1 MPRDAQHAQHQA
13 DKPSEV
19 RPRDTTN
26 VATIRQ
32 VAAMAGVSTAT
43 VSRVLARSGRVSA
56 DLEVRV
62 HSAAKELNYQPNRA
76 ARALRVRQG
85 STVGVLI
92 PDIQNL
98 FFTAII
104 RGIDDEIQR
113 HGFTT
118 LLANS
123 DNSFERERIYFDT
136 FRAEGVAGLLVIP
149 SQCDEAIYHQ
159 FLETGVPLVVLDR
172 TVHLP
177 NVDLVSVTNFE
188 GSKDAVRHLAE
199 LGHRRIAMMAGL
211 EAHNVG
217 AERRR
222 GFLAGMEAAG
232 IPVDPSLIRDGGFE
246 REAARLA
253 THELL
258 DLPDPPTAIF
268 SANNTMSLGVIQA
281 IHERKQRAPEDVSVV
296 GFDDMPWQ
304 VATQPPLTCI
314 SQPSYDIGATAAQL
328 LIARIAD
335 PTRPVRR
342 VVLETTLI
350 VRGSS
355 GPPPVR

>member
-1 MPRDAQHAQHQA
+1 
-13 DKPSEV
+13 
-19 RPRDTTN
+19 
-26 VATIRQ
+26 
-32 VAAMAGVSTAT
+32 
-43 VSRVLARSGRVSA
+43 
-56 DLEVRV
+56 V
-62 HSAAKELNYQPNRA
+62 HSAADALNYQPNRA

-85 STVGVLI
+85 STIGVLI

-113 HGFTT
+113 HGYTT

-123 DNSFERERIYFDT
+123 DNSFERERIYFNT
-136 FRAEGVAGLLVIP
+136 FRAEHVAGLLVIP
-149 SQCDEAIYHQ
+149 SQIDERIYHE
-159 FLETGVPLVVLDR
+159 FLQTGVPLVVLDR

-177 NVDLVSVTNFE
+177 NVDLVSVTNYE
-188 GSKDAVRHLAE
+188 GSIDAVRHLAA
-199 LGHRRIAMMAGL
+199 LGHRRIAMIAGM

-222 GFLAGMEAAG
+222 GFIAGLEAVG
-232 IPVDPSLIRDGGFE
+232 LPVELSLIRDGGFE
-246 REAARLA
+246 REAARQI

-258 DLPDPPTAIF
+258 DRPDRPTAIF

-281 IHERKQRAPEDVSVV
+281 IHERNQRAPQDVSVV

-335 PTRPVRR
+335 PSRPVRR

-355 GPPPVR
+355 GPPPTL

>member
-1 MPRDAQHAQHQA
+1 VPRESQ
-13 DKPSEV
+13 PSAHETGKSDEV
-19 RPRDTTN
+19 RPRDAAS

-56 DLEVRV
+56 DLEARV
-62 HSAAKELNYQPNRA
+62 HSAAKALNYQPNRA

-104 RGIDDEIQR
+104 RGIDDEIQQ
-113 HGFTT
+113 HGYTT

-123 DNSFERERIYFDT
+123 DNSFDRERVYLDT

-149 SQCDEAIYHQ
+149 SQCDEQIYDQ

-188 GSKDAVRHLAE
+188 GSIDAVRHLAE
-199 LGHRRIAMMAGL
+199 LGHTRIAMMAGL

-222 GFLAGMEAAG
+222 GFIAGLEAAG
-232 IPVDPSLIRDGGFE
+232 VPVDQTLIRDGGFE

-258 DLPDPPTAIF
+258 DMADRPTAIF

-281 IHERKQRAPEDVSVV
+281 IHERNQRAPDDVSVV

-355 GPPPVR
+355 GPPPRR

>member
-1 MPRDAQHAQHQA
+1 MAFETWSGAHSGRSPTMIFPFEWNSVGAPNETPTIWPAQPPRTLSSNVARSRWRTGGSPEPRMPEGVAATRASVSNRQVTTRTPRLYRWTPQESNGCLTACNRLPSGQVSRDAQHAQHEA
-13 DKPSEV
+13 DKPSGV
-19 RPRDTTN
+19 RPRDTAN

-56 DLEVRV
+56 DLEARV

-113 HGFTT
+113 HGYTT

-159 FLETGVPLVVLDR
+159 FLETGVPLVVELVVDR
-172 TVHLP
+172 FIAL
-177 NVDLVSVTNFE
+177 
-188 GSKDAVRHLAE
+188 
-199 LGHRRIAMMAGL
+199 RR
-211 EAHNVG
+211 
-217 AERRR
+217 
-222 GFLAGMEAAG
+222 
-232 IPVDPSLIRDGGFE
+232 
-246 REAARLA
+246 
-253 THELL
+253 
-258 DLPDPPTAIF
+258 
-268 SANNTMSLGVIQA
+268 
-281 IHERKQRAPEDVSVV
+281 
-296 GFDDMPWQ
+296 DD
-304 VATQPPLTCI
+304 
-314 SQPSYDIGATAAQL
+314 
-328 LIARIAD
+328 
-335 PTRPVRR
+335 
-342 VVLETTLI
+342 E
-350 VRGSS
+350 
-355 GPPPVR
+355 

>member
-1 MPRDAQHAQHQA
+1 VSDEFRRPPDDPLVPRTR
-13 DKPSEV
+13 EV
-19 RPRDTTN
+19 SSA
-26 VATIRQ
+26 ATIRQ

-43 VSRVLARSGRVSA
+43 VSRVLAHSGRVSP
-56 DLEVRV
+56 DLESRVRA
-62 HSAAKELNYQPNRA
+62 AAKALNYQPNRA
-76 ARALRVRQG
+76 ARALRARQG

-98 FFTAII
+98 FFTAIV
-104 RGIDDEIQR
+104 RGIDDEIQK
-113 HGFTT
+113 HGYTV

-123 DNSFERERIYFDT
+123 DASYDRERVYLDT
-136 FRAEGVAGLLVIP
+136 FRAEGVAGLLVVP
-149 SQCDEAIYHQ
+149 SQHDDRIYRE
-159 FLETGVPLVVLDR
+159 FLHTGIPLVILDR
-172 TVHLP
+172 TVRLP
-177 NVDLVSVTNFE
+177 NVDIVSVTNAE
-188 GSKDAVRHLAE
+188 GSAEAVAHLVS
-199 LGHRRIAMMAGL
+199 LGHRRIAMIAGL

-222 GFLAGMEAAG
+222 GYLTGLEAAG
-232 IPVDPSLIRDGGFE
+232 LPYDPTIVKDAGFE
-246 REAARLA
+246 REAARRA

-258 DLPDPPTAIF
+258 ELPDPPTAIF
-268 SANNTMSLGVIQA
+268 SANNTMSLGVLQA
-281 IHERKQRAPEDVSVV
+281 IHERGLGCPQDVSIV

-304 VATQPPLTCI
+304 VATQPPLTCV
-314 SQPSYDIGATAAQL
+314 SQPTYDIGASAARL

-342 VVLETTLI
+342 VVLETALI

>member
-1 MPRDAQHAQHQA
+1 
-13 DKPSEV
+13 
-19 RPRDTTN
+19 
-26 VATIRQ
+26 
-32 VAAMAGVSTAT
+32 MAGVSTAT

-56 DLEVRV
+56 DLEARV

-113 HGFTT
+113 HGYTT

-222 GFLAGMEAAG
+222 GFVAGMEAAG
-232 IPVDPSLIRDGGFE
+232 IPVDHALIRDGGFE
-246 REAARLA
+246 REAARMA

-335 PTRPVRR
+335 PMRPVRR

-355 GPPPVR
+355 APPPVR

>member
-1 MPRDAQHAQHQA
+1 
-13 DKPSEV
+13 
-19 RPRDTTN
+19 
-26 VATIRQ
+26 
-32 VAAMAGVSTAT
+32 MAGVSTAT

-56 DLEVRV
+56 DLEARV

-113 HGFTT
+113 HGYTT

-188 GSKDAVRHLAE
+188 GSATLSPSR
-199 LGHRRIAMMAGL
+199 
-211 EAHNVG
+211 G
-217 AERRR
+217 ASDTGASRYGGPRGTMRRR
-222 GFLAGMEAAG
+222 AASRFSGQSRRFVDHSPSATALA
-232 IPVDPSLIRDGGFE
+232 
-246 REAARLA
+246 EAARMA

-258 DLPDPPTAIF
+258 GLPDPPTAIF

-335 PTRPVRR
+335 PMRPVRR

>member
-1 MPRDAQHAQHQA
+1 
-13 DKPSEV
+13 
-19 RPRDTTN
+19 

-56 DLEVRV
+56 DLEARV

-113 HGFTT
+113 HGYTT

-222 GFLAGMEAAG
+222 GFLAGLDAAG
-232 IPVDPSLIRDGGFE
+232 IPVDHSLIRDGGFE
-246 REAARLA
+246 REAARAA

-258 DLPDPPTAIF
+258 DLSDPPTAIF

-335 PTRPVRR
+335 PMRPVRR